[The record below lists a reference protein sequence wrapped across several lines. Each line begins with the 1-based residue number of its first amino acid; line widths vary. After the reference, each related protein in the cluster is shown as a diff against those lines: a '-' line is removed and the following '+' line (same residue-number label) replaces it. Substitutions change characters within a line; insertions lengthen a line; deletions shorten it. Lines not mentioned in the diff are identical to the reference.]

1 MAKYKALTGSVAKG
15 LNGQSTHYQTA
26 VRLRTVRETERYKY
40 TSLSR
45 VPAVLYTWY
54 KEIVFIRPLHK
65 YPRASDFAIRPAI
78 MLHVPLSS
86 SPETNTR

>member
-1 MAKYKALTGSVAKG
+1 MARYKALTGSVAKG

-45 VPAVLYTWY
+45 VPAVLYT
-54 KEIVFIRPLHK
+54 
-65 YPRASDFAIRPAI
+65 
-78 MLHVPLSS
+78 
-86 SPETNTR
+86 